1 MHLAQA
7 FFDIYIFFKS
17 LWNLHKSILLFFCYW
32 NRQEMLGKFWP
43 VYECNLMQKKINSKL
58 IPFEAKE
65 IAERNLPIEE
75 LTHLSAMRI
84 RNLIPE
90 LCFWY
95 TRHICTHHQLV
106 VFYNLLFFL
115 LHGNCMTD
123 FFCFRSNFPHL
134 NRPTFMFFELKNEIK
149 SNKTTNVDW
158 PCFTSE
164 KNIPNRAKFTDD
176 LYFKS

>member
-7 FFDIYIFFKS
+7 FFNIYIFFKS

-65 IAERNLPIEE
+65 IVERNLPIEE

-95 TRHICTHHQLV
+95 TRHICTHHQLL
-106 VFYNLLFFL
+106 FFSNLFFFFASWKLHDGFFL
-115 LHGNCMTD
+115 LP
-123 FFCFRSNFPHL
+123 FKFPPSQSSYVYVFWAEEW
-134 NRPTFMFFELKNEIK
+134 N
-149 SNKTTNVDW
+149 
-158 PCFTSE
+158 
-164 KNIPNRAKFTDD
+164 
-176 LYFKS
+176 